1 MNYKINRT
9 FNGMTVMIDDKKQLS
24 LLAEWLNRQPFSV
37 VEIRYHFAADTGVII
52 LSYDGVYATEL
63 SDELA
68 KRINTYIKGITDKGG

>member
-37 VEIRYHFAADTGVII
+37 VEIRYHFASDTGMI
-52 LSYDGVYATEL
+52 LLWHDSAFTTEL
-63 SDELA
+63 SDELD
-68 KRINTYIKGITDKGG
+68 KRINTYINKHQL